1 MNLVPRNVPIPPLTL
16 DPVPG
21 PSVSSTSISSTNI
34 PLATVIEQSISTGT
48 VRIVETVYS

>member
-21 PSVSSTSISSTNI
+21 PSVSTTSSTNI
-34 PLATVIEQSISTGT
+34 PLATVIEQSVSTGT
-48 VRIVETVYS
+48 MRIVETVYS